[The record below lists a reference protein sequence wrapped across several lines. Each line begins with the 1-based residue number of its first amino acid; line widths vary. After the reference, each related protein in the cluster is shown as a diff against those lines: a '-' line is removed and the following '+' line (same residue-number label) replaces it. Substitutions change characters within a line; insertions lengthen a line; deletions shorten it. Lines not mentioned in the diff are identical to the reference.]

1 MWEISCCFLFL
12 IIFTRWILPLQEAR
26 CGLQSFQDPILC
38 HLPNFDTSRLVGIMS
53 FLLPSLLCID
63 SLIYSDQPVHLK
75 KALIV
80 YTCVLVTKCVTMYV
94 APFDVPNGYI
104 PLVDLISKAA
114 TKTAKSNISRDLMF
128 SGHTSMALICTLAI
142 AHPVLRYLSALLT
155 ALMVLCLLI
164 NRVHY
169 TIDVIVAFFVTFT
182 WSTIL
187 KLL

>member
-1 MWEISCCFLFL
+1 MWEILSCFLFL
-12 IIFTRWILPLQEAR
+12 TIFTRWILPLQEAR

-38 HLPNFDTSRLVGIMS
+38 RLPNFDTSQLVGILS
-53 FLLPSLLCID
+53 FLLPGLLCLD
-63 SLIYSDQPVHLK
+63 SLIYSEQPVRLK

-80 YTCVLVTKCVTMYV
+80 YTCVLATKCITMYV

-104 PLVDLISKAA
+104 PLMDLISKAA
-114 TKTAKSNISRDLMF
+114 IKTAKSNISRDLMF

-142 AHPVLRYLSALLT
+142 AHPFIRSLAALLT
-155 ALMVLCLLI
+155 ILMALCLLI

-182 WSTIL
+182 WSTVL
-187 KLL
+187 NL

>member
-1 MWEISCCFLFL
+1 MWEIPCCFLFL
-12 IIFTRWILPLQEAR
+12 TIFTRWILPLQEAR

-38 HLPNFDTSRLVGIMS
+38 RLPNFDTSQLVGIVS
-53 FLLPSLLCID
+53 FLLPSLLCLD
-63 SLIYSDQPVHLK
+63 SLKYSDQPIRLK

-80 YTCVLVTKCVTMYV
+80 YTCVLATKCVTMYV
-94 APFDVPNGYI
+94 TPFDVPNGYI
-104 PLVDLISKAA
+104 PLMDLISKAA
-114 TKTAKSNISRDLMF
+114 MKTAQSNNSRDLMF

-142 AHPVLRYLSALLT
+142 VHPLIRYLAALLT
-155 ALMVLCLLI
+155 VLMVMCLLI

-187 KLL
+187 KL